1 MEGYLDRYLADIPD
15 RVWHEY
21 LWSHDRLCHRI
32 EPELRKNS
40 AQSAAWI
47 GISASRRII
56 AGHSA
61 VSIKNLIEAAGC
73 RIEKVLDDPLKQLRP
88 YLFAEF
94 EEPDRITV
102 YEERVSKV
110 QQFLEKEHLGVFS
123 NNALTSSCNSSLA
136 EQIILAHEFF
146 HFLDYEGKLTDGI
159 SRIRITAFGKLKLH
173 VRVSALSEIAA
184 MAFARDLLALNVHPC
199 ILDLLLVHNGKFS

>member
-15 RVWHEY
+15 RVWLEY

-32 EPELRKNS
+32 EPELREQS
-40 AQSAAWI
+40 AQAAAWI

-73 RIEKVLDDPLKQLRP
+73 RIEKVQNDPLKQLRP

-102 YEERVSKV
+102 YEERVSNV
-110 QQFLEKEHLGVFS
+110 QQLLDNLGVFS
-123 NNALTSSCNSSLA
+123 DNTLISSYNSSLA

-146 HFLDYEGKLTDGI
+146 HFLDYEGNLTDGI
-159 SRIRITAFGKLKLH
+159 SRIKITVFGKLKLH

-199 ILDLLLVHNGKFS
+199 ILDLLLVHNGNFS

>member
-1 MEGYLDRYLADIPD
+1 MKGYLDRYFADISD

-21 LWSHDRLCHRI
+21 LWSHDRLCRRI
-32 EPELRKNS
+32 EPELREQS
-40 AQSAAWI
+40 AQAAAWI

-56 AGHSA
+56 SGHSA

-73 RIEKVLDDPLKQLRP
+73 RIEKVLDDPLKQIRP

-94 EEPDRITV
+94 EEPDRIIV

-110 QQFLEKEHLGVFS
+110 QQFLDKECLEVF
-123 NNALTSSCNSSLA
+123 NDSLA

-159 SRIRITAFGKLKLH
+159 SRIRITAFGKLKLQ

-199 ILDLLLVHNGKFS
+199 ILDLLLLHNVNFL

>member
-1 MEGYLDRYLADIPD
+1 MDGYLDRYLADIPD

-21 LWSHDRLCHRI
+21 LWSHDRHCHRI
-32 EPELRKNS
+32 EPELREQS
-40 AQSAAWI
+40 AQAAAWI

-73 RIEKVLDDPLKQLRP
+73 RIEKVPDDPLKQLRP

-94 EEPDRITV
+94 EEPDLITV

-110 QQFLEKEHLGVFS
+110 QQFLEKERLGVF
-123 NNALTSSCNSSLA
+123 NNSSA
-136 EQIILAHEFF
+136 EEIILAHEFF

-173 VRVSALSEIAA
+173 VRASALAEIAA

-199 ILDLLLVHNGKFS
+199 ILDLMLVHNGSFS

>member
-1 MEGYLDRYLADIPD
+1 MKGYLDRYFADISD

-21 LWSHDRLCHRI
+21 LWSHDRLCRRI
-32 EPELRKNS
+32 EPELREQS
-40 AQSAAWI
+40 AQAAAWI

-56 AGHSA
+56 SGHSA

-110 QQFLEKEHLGVFS
+110 QQLLEKERLGVFS
-123 NNALTSSCNSSLA
+123 DNALTSSYNCSLA
-136 EQIILAHEFF
+136 EQVILAHEFF

-159 SRIRITAFGKLKLH
+159 SRIRITAFGKLKLQ

-199 ILDLLLVHNGKFS
+199 ILDLLLLHNVNFL

>member
-1 MEGYLDRYLADIPD
+1 MDGYLNRYLTEIPD
-15 RVWHEY
+15 QVWHEY
-21 LWSHDRLCHRI
+21 LWSHDRFCRRT
-32 EPELRKNS
+32 ELKLREQS
-40 AQSAAWI
+40 AQAAAWI
-47 GISASRRII
+47 GITASRRII
-56 AGHSA
+56 AEHSA
-61 VSIKNLIEAAGC
+61 ASMKNLIEAAGC

-94 EEPDRITV
+94 EEPDRIIV

-110 QQFLEKEHLGVFS
+110 QQFLEKERLGVFS
-123 NNALTSSCNSSLA
+123 DNDVTSPCNGSLA

-159 SRIRITAFGKLKLH
+159 SRIRITAFGNRKLH
-173 VRVSALSEIAA
+173 VRASALSEIAA

-199 ILDLLLVHNGKFS
+199 ILDLLLVHNGNFS

>member
-15 RVWHEY
+15 WAWHEY
-21 LWSHDRLCHRI
+21 LWSHDRFCHRI
-32 EPELRKNS
+32 EPELREQS
-40 AQSAAWI
+40 AQAAAWI

-73 RIEKVLDDPLKQLRP
+73 RIDKVLDDPLKLLRP

-94 EEPDRITV
+94 EEPDLITV

-110 QQFLEKEHLGVFS
+110 QQFLEKERLGVF
-123 NNALTSSCNSSLA
+123 NSSLA
-136 EQIILAHEFF
+136 EEIILAHEFF

-159 SRIRITAFGKLKLH
+159 SRIRITAFGKLKFH
-173 VRVSALSEIAA
+173 VRASALSEIAA

-199 ILDLLLVHNGKFS
+199 ILDLLLVHNGNFS